1 MDSVS
6 LISKHLN
13 LVLQFLLVVSMS
25 NIFLRSKELECYMKH
40 YNFELPFSKCTT
52 NYNSQLDH
60 IWTNAIQNG
69 CQSRSIEA
77 YWIDHNSIHC
87 I

>member
-1 MDSVS
+1 
-6 LISKHLN
+6 
-13 LVLQFLLVVSMS
+13 
-25 NIFLRSKELECYMKH
+25 MKH
-40 YNFELPFSKCTT
+40 YNFELTFSECTT

-69 CQSRSIEA
+69 CQSRNIEA
-77 YWIDHNSIHC
+77 YWIDHDSIHC